1 MIINMGLTP
10 AIAGHSAGAP
20 QSIAKAGLIAMTKHI
35 ALEYRGKNI
44 RANTLALGKI
54 STEATLHC
62 MTVSERKNAV
72 MENLMRRWGDPRQVE
87 VARIAAIVA
96 SQQFA
101 IATGNTIVF
110 NDGTVTL

>member
-1 MIINMGLTP
+1 MIINIGLTP
-10 AIAGHSAGAP
+10 TIAGHSAGAP
-20 QSIAKAGLIAMTKHI
+20 HSFAKAGLIAMTKHI
-35 ALEYRGKNI
+35 ALECRGKNI

-96 SQQFA
+96 TQQFA
-101 IATGNTIVF
+101 IVTGNTIVVD
-110 NDGTVTL
+110 DGTVTL

>member
-20 QSIAKAGLIAMTKHI
+20 HSIATAGLIAMTKHI

-44 RANTLALGKI
+44 RANTLALGNI
-54 STEATLHC
+54 CTESTLHC
-62 MTVSERKNAV
+62 MTVRERKNTV
-72 MENLMRRWGDPRQVE
+72 MENLMKMWGDPRQVE

-101 IATGNTIVF
+101 ITTGNTIAF